1 MEVEVGRILGTEE
14 ESIIA
19 DKVGTQI
26 VENEQVGS
34 KEDVNV
40 IVKVNKP
47 NNLSFK
53 IQLFFRKVLR
63 SHPTKVKVCQTM
75 QMKKLKNKMLKKKKV
90 QCLKN

>member
-53 IQLFFRKVLR
+53 IQLFLGK
-63 SHPTKVKVCQTM
+63 C
-75 QMKKLKNKMLKKKKV
+75 
-90 QCLKN
+90 